1 MLTLRVLLRAN
12 TDRLAVLAAAVAVG
26 ALGALAGVALLYLT
40 LIFTPDRTV
49 DF

>member
-12 TDRLAVLAAAVAVG
+12 TDRIAILAAATF
-26 ALGALAGVALLYLT
+26 LGALAGIALVYLV
-40 LIFTPDRTV
+40 LMFSGDHGA